1 MQIFNTKKYRLEWER
16 KVEESY
22 NKGKIDGLKEAL
34 NSIDNDG
41 NNKKS
46 FKRLTEKELLFEIM
60 NNLILNNVRLTKL
73 SDKVNE
79 ISLIN
84 SKELNINNSIENIT
98 NIINNISNLLENEFN
113 QDYINSVSGMLKNV
127 EDKVNCALDE
137 FGYNNLY
144 SKINSID
151 VTEINSI
158 DVTDDVKMLDD
169 DVFRMDD
176 NIDNMKLQIN
186 EINKK
191 LNKIKD
197 VLDESLS
204 EYNASSL
211 YAKLRELK

>member
-1 MQIFNTKKYRLEWER
+1 
-16 KVEESY
+16 
-22 NKGKIDGLKEAL
+22 
-34 NSIDNDG
+34 
-41 NNKKS
+41 
-46 FKRLTEKELLFEIM
+46 M

-84 SKELNINNSIENIT
+84 SKDLNSDNSLENIT
-98 NIINNISNLLENEFN
+98 NIVNNISNLLENEFN
-113 QDYINSVSGMLKNV
+113 QDYTNSLSGMLKNV
-127 EDKVNCALDE
+127 EDKVNCVLDE

-144 SKINSID
+144 SK
-151 VTEINSI
+151 INSI

>member
-34 NSIDNDG
+34 NSIDNG
-41 NNKKS
+41 SNNRKS
-46 FKRLTEKELLFEIM
+46 FKRLTEKELLIEIM

-73 SDKVNE
+73 NDKVNE

-84 SKELNINNSIENIT
+84 SKDYSLENIT
-98 NIINNISNLLENEFN
+98 NTINNISNMLENEFN
-113 QDYINSVSGMLKNV
+113 QDYTNSVSGMLKNI
-127 EDKVNCALDE
+127 EDKVNCVLDE

-144 SKINSID
+144 SK
-151 VTEINSI
+151 INSI

>member
-1 MQIFNTKKYRLEWER
+1 MQIFNTKKYRLEWEK

-34 NSIDNDG
+34 NSIDNG
-41 NNKKS
+41 SNNRKS
-46 FKRLTEKELLFEIM
+46 FKRLTEKELLIERM

-73 SDKVNE
+73 SDKVYD

-84 SKELNINNSIENIT
+84 SKDYSLENIT
-98 NIINNISNLLENEFN
+98 NTVNNISNLLENEFN
-113 QDYINSVSGMLKNV
+113 QDYTNSLSGMLKNV

-144 SKINSID
+144 SK
-151 VTEINSI
+151 INSI

>member
-1 MQIFNTKKYRLEWER
+1 MQIFNTKKYRLEWEK

-34 NSIDNDG
+34 NSIDNVS
-41 NNKKS
+41 NNRKS
-46 FKRLTEKELLFEIM
+46 FKRLTEKELLIEIM

-84 SKELNINNSIENIT
+84 SKDYSLENIT
-98 NIINNISNLLENEFN
+98 NTVNNISNLLENEFN
-113 QDYINSVSGMLKNV
+113 QDYTNSLSGMLKNV
-127 EDKVNCALDE
+127 EDKVNCAMDE

-144 SKINSID
+144 SK
-151 VTEINSI
+151 INSI

>member
-1 MQIFNTKKYRLEWER
+1 MQIFNTKKYRLEWEK

-22 NKGKIDGLKEAL
+22 SKGKIDGLKEAL
-34 NSIDNDG
+34 NSMDNG
-41 NNKKS
+41 SNNRKS
-46 FKRLTEKELLFEIM
+46 FKRLTEKELLIEIM

-79 ISLIN
+79 ISFIN
-84 SKELNINNSIENIT
+84 SKELNTNNSLENII

-113 QDYINSVSGMLKNV
+113 QDYTNSLSGMLKNI

-137 FGYNNLY
+137 FGHNNLY
-144 SKINSID
+144 SK
-151 VTEINSI
+151 INSI

-197 VLDESLS
+197 VLDESLN

-211 YAKLRELK
+211 YTKLRELK

>member
-1 MQIFNTKKYRLEWER
+1 MQIFNTKKYRLEWEK

-34 NSIDNDG
+34 NSIDNG
-41 NNKKS
+41 SNNRKS
-46 FKRLTEKELLFEIM
+46 FKRLTEKELLIEIM

-73 SDKVNE
+73 SDKLNE

-84 SKELNINNSIENIT
+84 SKKYSLENIT
-98 NIINNISNLLENEFN
+98 NTVNNISNLLENEFN
-113 QDYINSVSGMLKNV
+113 QDYTNSVSGMLKNV

-137 FGYNNLY
+137 FGHNNLY
-144 SKINSID
+144 SK
-151 VTEINSI
+151 INSI

-204 EYNASSL
+204 EYNASSI

>member
-1 MQIFNTKKYRLEWER
+1 MQIFNTKKYRLEWEK

-34 NSIDNDG
+34 NSIENG
-41 NNKKS
+41 SNNRKS
-46 FKRLTEKELLFEIM
+46 FKRLTEKELLIEIM

-84 SKELNINNSIENIT
+84 SKDYSLEHIT
-98 NIINNISNLLENEFN
+98 NTINNISNMLENEFN
-113 QDYINSVSGMLKNV
+113 QDYTNSVSGMLKNI

-144 SKINSID
+144 SK
-151 VTEINSI
+151 INSI

-197 VLDESLS
+197 VLDESI
-204 EYNASSL
+204 
-211 YAKLRELK
+211 K

>member
-1 MQIFNTKKYRLEWER
+1 MQIFNTKKYRLEWEK

-34 NSIDNDG
+34 NSIDNCS
-41 NNKKS
+41 NNRKS
-46 FKRLTEKELLFEIM
+46 FKRLTEKELLIEIM

-84 SKELNINNSIENIT
+84 SKDLNGENSLEHIT
-98 NIINNISNLLENEFN
+98 NTINNISNMLENEFN
-113 QDYINSVSGMLKNV
+113 QDYTNSLSGMLKNI
-127 EDKVNCALDE
+127 EDKVNCSLDE
-137 FGYNNLY
+137 FGHNNLY
-144 SKINSID
+144 AK
-151 VTEINSI
+151 INSI

-169 DVFRMDD
+169 DVFRMDN

-191 LNKIKD
+191 LTKIKD

>member
-1 MQIFNTKKYRLEWER
+1 MQIFNTKKYRLEWEK

-34 NSIDNDG
+34 NSIDNG
-41 NNKKS
+41 SNNRKS
-46 FKRLTEKELLFEIM
+46 FKRLTEKELLIEIM

-84 SKELNINNSIENIT
+84 SKDYSLENIT
-98 NIINNISNLLENEFN
+98 NTVNNISNFLENEFN
-113 QDYINSVSGMLKNV
+113 QDYTNSVSGMLKNV

-137 FGYNNLY
+137 FGHNNLY
-144 SKINSID
+144 SK
-151 VTEINSI
+151 INSI

>member
-1 MQIFNTKKYRLEWER
+1 MQIFNTKKYRLEWEK

-22 NKGKIDGLKEAL
+22 SKGKIDGLKEAL
-34 NSIDNDG
+34 NSMDNG
-41 NNKKS
+41 SNNRKS
-46 FKRLTEKELLFEIM
+46 FKRLTEKELLIEIM

-84 SKELNINNSIENIT
+84 SKELNTNNSLENII

-113 QDYINSVSGMLKNV
+113 QDYTNSLSGMLKNI

-137 FGYNNLY
+137 FGHNNLY
-144 SKINSID
+144 SK
-151 VTEINSI
+151 INSI

-197 VLDESLS
+197 VLDESLN

-211 YAKLRELK
+211 YTKLRELK

>member
-1 MQIFNTKKYRLEWER
+1 MQIFNTKKYRLEWEK

-34 NSIDNDG
+34 NSIDNG
-41 NNKKS
+41 SNNRKS
-46 FKRLTEKELLFEIM
+46 FKRLTEKELLIEIM

-84 SKELNINNSIENIT
+84 SEELNTNNSLENIT
-98 NIINNISNLLENEFN
+98 NTVNNISNLLENEFN
-113 QDYINSVSGMLKNV
+113 QDYTNSVSGMLKNV
-127 EDKVNCALDE
+127 EDKVNSALDE

-144 SKINSID
+144 SK
-151 VTEINSI
+151 INSI

-204 EYNASSL
+204 EYNAPSL

>member
-1 MQIFNTKKYRLEWER
+1 MQIFNTKKYRLEWEK

-34 NSIDNDG
+34 NSIDNG
-41 NNKKS
+41 SNNRKS
-46 FKRLTEKELLFEIM
+46 FKRLTEKELLIEIM

-84 SKELNINNSIENIT
+84 SKELNTNNSLANIT
-98 NIINNISNLLENEFN
+98 NTVNNISNLLENEFN
-113 QDYINSVSGMLKNV
+113 QDYTNSVSGMLKNV

-137 FGYNNLY
+137 FGHNNLY

-151 VTEINSI
+151 VT
-158 DVTDDVKMLDD
+158 D

>member
-1 MQIFNTKKYRLEWER
+1 MQIFNTKKYRLEWEK

-34 NSIDNDG
+34 NSIENGSNDR
-41 NNKKS
+41 KS
-46 FKRLTEKELLFEIM
+46 FKRLTEKELLIEIM

-84 SKELNINNSIENIT
+84 SKDYSLENIT
-98 NIINNISNLLENEFN
+98 NTVNNISNLLENEFN
-113 QDYINSVSGMLKNV
+113 QDYTNSLSGMLKNV

-144 SKINSID
+144 SK
-151 VTEINSI
+151 INSI

-197 VLDESLS
+197 VLDESLN

>member
-1 MQIFNTKKYRLEWER
+1 MQIFNTKKYRLEWEK

-34 NSIDNDG
+34 NSIDNG
-41 NNKKS
+41 SNNRKS
-46 FKRLTEKELLFEIM
+46 FKRLTEKELLIEIM
-60 NNLILNNVRLTKL
+60 NNLILNNVRLIKL
-73 SDKVNE
+73 SDKLNE

-84 SKELNINNSIENIT
+84 SKKYSLENIT
-98 NIINNISNLLENEFN
+98 NTVNNISNLLENEFN
-113 QDYINSVSGMLKNV
+113 QDYTNSVSGMLKNV

-137 FGYNNLY
+137 FGHNNLY
-144 SKINSID
+144 SK
-151 VTEINSI
+151 INSI

-204 EYNASSL
+204 EYNASSI

>member
-1 MQIFNTKKYRLEWER
+1 MQIFNTKKYRLEWEK

-34 NSIDNDG
+34 NSIDNG
-41 NNKKS
+41 INNRNS
-46 FKRLTEKELLFEIM
+46 FKRLTEKELLIEIM
-60 NNLILNNVRLTKL
+60 NNRILNNVRLTKL

-84 SKELNINNSIENIT
+84 SKDYSLENIT
-98 NIINNISNLLENEFN
+98 NTVNNISNLLENEFN
-113 QDYINSVSGMLKNV
+113 QDYTNSLSGMLKNV

-137 FGYNNLY
+137 FGHNNLY
-144 SKINSID
+144 SK
-151 VTEINSI
+151 INSI

-204 EYNASSL
+204 EYNSSSL

>member
-1 MQIFNTKKYRLEWER
+1 MQIFNTKKYRLQWEK

-22 NKGKIDGLKEAL
+22 NKGKIDGLKEAW
-34 NSIDNDG
+34 NSIDNG
-41 NNKKS
+41 SNNRKS
-46 FKRLTEKELLFEIM
+46 FKRLTEKELLIEIM

-84 SKELNINNSIENIT
+84 SKELNTNNFLGNIT
-98 NIINNISNLLENEFN
+98 NTINNISNLLENEFH
-113 QDYINSVSGMLKNV
+113 QDCTNSVSGMLKNV

-144 SKINSID
+144 SKIN
-151 VTEINSI
+151 NI
-158 DVTDDVKMLDD
+158 DVTDDVKTLDD

-197 VLDESLS
+197 VLDESLN

>member
-1 MQIFNTKKYRLEWER
+1 MQIFNTKKYRLEWEK

-22 NKGKIDGLKEAL
+22 SKGKIDGLKEAL
-34 NSIDNDG
+34 NSMDNG
-41 NNKKS
+41 SNNRKS
-46 FKRLTEKELLFEIM
+46 FKRLTEKELLIEIM

-73 SDKVNE
+73 SDKLNE

-84 SKELNINNSIENIT
+84 SKDYSLENIT
-98 NIINNISNLLENEFN
+98 NTVNNISNLLENEFN
-113 QDYINSVSGMLKNV
+113 QDYTNSVSGMLKNV

-137 FGYNNLY
+137 FGHNNLY
-144 SKINSID
+144 SK
-151 VTEINSI
+151 INSI

>member
-1 MQIFNTKKYRLEWER
+1 MQIFNTKKYRLEWEK

-22 NKGKIDGLKEAL
+22 NKGKMDGLKEVL
-34 NSIDNDG
+34 NSIDNG
-41 NNKKS
+41 SNNRKS
-46 FKRLTEKELLFEIM
+46 FKRLTEKEILIKIM
-60 NNLILNNVRLTKL
+60 NNLILNNVRLKKL
-73 SDKVNE
+73 NDKVNE

-84 SKELNINNSIENIT
+84 SKDYSLENIT
-98 NIINNISNLLENEFN
+98 NTINNISNLLENEFN
-113 QDYINSVSGMLKNV
+113 QDYTNSLSGMLKNV

-144 SKINSID
+144 SK
-151 VTEINSI
+151 INSI

>member
-1 MQIFNTKKYRLEWER
+1 MGK

-34 NSIDNDG
+34 NSIDNG
-41 NNKKS
+41 SNNRKS
-46 FKRLTEKELLFEIM
+46 FKRLTEKELLIEIM

-84 SKELNINNSIENIT
+84 SKDYSLENIT
-98 NIINNISNLLENEFN
+98 NTVNNISNLLENEFN
-113 QDYINSVSGMLKNV
+113 QDYTNSLSGMLKNV

-144 SKINSID
+144 FK
-151 VTEINSI
+151 INSI

>member
-1 MQIFNTKKYRLEWER
+1 MQIFNTKKYRLEWEK

-34 NSIDNDG
+34 NSIENGSNDR
-41 NNKKS
+41 KS
-46 FKRLTEKELLFEIM
+46 FKRLTEKELLIEIM

-84 SKELNINNSIENIT
+84 SKDYSLENIT

-113 QDYINSVSGMLKNV
+113 QDYINSVSGMLKNI

-137 FGYNNLY
+137 FGHNNLY
-144 SKINSID
+144 SK
-151 VTEINSI
+151 INSI

>member
-1 MQIFNTKKYRLEWER
+1 MQIFNTKKYRLEWEK

-34 NSIDNDG
+34 NSIENG
-41 NNKKS
+41 SNNRKS
-46 FKRLTEKELLFEIM
+46 FKRLTEKELLIEIM

-84 SKELNINNSIENIT
+84 SKDYSLENIT
-98 NIINNISNLLENEFN
+98 NTVNNISNLLENEFN
-113 QDYINSVSGMLKNV
+113 QDYTNSLSGMLKNI
-127 EDKVNCALDE
+127 EDKVNCSLDE
-137 FGYNNLY
+137 FGHNNLY
-144 SKINSID
+144 AK
-151 VTEINSI
+151 INSI

-191 LNKIKD
+191 LTKIKD

>member
-1 MQIFNTKKYRLEWER
+1 MQIFNTKKYRLEWEK

-22 NKGKIDGLKEAL
+22 SKGKIDGLKEAL
-34 NSIDNDG
+34 NSMDNG
-41 NNKKS
+41 SNNRKS
-46 FKRLTEKELLFEIM
+46 FKRLTEKELLIEIM

-84 SKELNINNSIENIT
+84 SKDLNSDNSLENIT
-98 NIINNISNLLENEFN
+98 NTVNNISNLLENEFN
-113 QDYINSVSGMLKNV
+113 QDYTNSLSGMLKNV

-144 SKINSID
+144 SK
-151 VTEINSI
+151 INSI

-197 VLDESLS
+197 VLDESLN

-211 YAKLRELK
+211 YTKLRELK

>member
-1 MQIFNTKKYRLEWER
+1 MQIFNTKKYRLEWEK

-34 NSIDNDG
+34 NSIDNVS
-41 NNKKS
+41 NNRKS
-46 FKRLTEKELLFEIM
+46 FKRLTEKELLIEIM

-84 SKELNINNSIENIT
+84 SKDYSLENIT
-98 NIINNISNLLENEFN
+98 NTVNNISNLLENEFN
-113 QDYINSVSGMLKNV
+113 QDYTNSLSGMLKNV

-144 SKINSID
+144 SK
-151 VTEINSI
+151 INSI

>member
-1 MQIFNTKKYRLEWER
+1 MQIFNTKKYRLEWEK

-22 NKGKIDGLKEAL
+22 NKGKMDGLKEVL
-34 NSIDNDG
+34 NSIDNG
-41 NNKKS
+41 SNNRKS
-46 FKRLTEKELLFEIM
+46 FKRLTEKEILIKIM

-73 SDKVNE
+73 NDKVNE

-84 SKELNINNSIENIT
+84 SKDYSLENIT
-98 NIINNISNLLENEFN
+98 NTINNISNMLENEFN
-113 QDYINSVSGMLKNV
+113 QDYINSVSGMLKNI

-144 SKINSID
+144 SK
-151 VTEINSI
+151 INSI

>member
-1 MQIFNTKKYRLEWER
+1 MQIFNTKKYRLEWEK

-34 NSIDNDG
+34 NSIDNCS
-41 NNKKS
+41 NNRKS
-46 FKRLTEKELLFEIM
+46 FKRLTEKELLIEIM

-84 SKELNINNSIENIT
+84 SKDLNGENSLEHIT
-98 NIINNISNLLENEFN
+98 NIINNISNMLENEFN
-113 QDYINSVSGMLKNV
+113 QDYTNSLSGMLKNI
-127 EDKVNCALDE
+127 EDKVNCSLDE
-137 FGYNNLY
+137 FGHNNLY
-144 SKINSID
+144 AK
-151 VTEINSI
+151 INSI

-191 LNKIKD
+191 LTKIKD

>member
-1 MQIFNTKKYRLEWER
+1 MQIFNTKKYRLEWEK

-34 NSIDNDG
+34 NSIENGG

-84 SKELNINNSIENIT
+84 SEELNTNNSLENIT
-98 NIINNISNLLENEFN
+98 NTVNNISNLLENEFN
-113 QDYINSVSGMLKNV
+113 QDYTNSVSGMLKNV

-144 SKINSID
+144 SK
-151 VTEINSI
+151 INSI

-197 VLDESLS
+197 VLDESLN

>member
-1 MQIFNTKKYRLEWER
+1 MQIFNTKKYRLEWEK

-34 NSIDNDG
+34 NSIENG
-41 NNKKS
+41 SNNRKS
-46 FKRLTEKELLFEIM
+46 FKRLTEKELLIEIM

-84 SKELNINNSIENIT
+84 SKKYSLENIT
-98 NIINNISNLLENEFN
+98 NTVNNISNLLENEFN
-113 QDYINSVSGMLKNV
+113 QDYTNSVSGMLKNV

-137 FGYNNLY
+137 FGHNNLY
-144 SKINSID
+144 SK
-151 VTEINSI
+151 INSI

-176 NIDNMKLQIN
+176 NIDNMKIQIN

>member
-1 MQIFNTKKYRLEWER
+1 MQIFNTKKYRLEWEK

-22 NKGKIDGLKEAL
+22 SKGKIDGLKEAL
-34 NSIDNDG
+34 NSIDNVS
-41 NNKKS
+41 NNRKS
-46 FKRLTEKELLFEIM
+46 FKRLTEKELLIEIM

-84 SKELNINNSIENIT
+84 SKDYSLENIT
-98 NIINNISNLLENEFN
+98 NTVNNISNLLENEFN
-113 QDYINSVSGMLKNV
+113 QDYTNSLSGMLKNV

-144 SKINSID
+144 SK
-151 VTEINSI
+151 INSI

>member
-1 MQIFNTKKYRLEWER
+1 MQIFNTKKYRLEWEK

-34 NSIDNDG
+34 NSIENG
-41 NNKKS
+41 SNNRKS
-46 FKRLTEKELLFEIM
+46 FKRLTEKELLIEIM

-84 SKELNINNSIENIT
+84 SKDYSLENIT
-98 NIINNISNLLENEFN
+98 NTVNNISNLLENEFN
-113 QDYINSVSGMLKNV
+113 QDYTNSLSGMLKNV

-144 SKINSID
+144 SK
-151 VTEINSI
+151 INSI

-204 EYNASSL
+204 EYNSSNL
-211 YAKLRELK
+211 YAKLR

>member
-1 MQIFNTKKYRLEWER
+1 MQIFNTKKYRLEWEK

-22 NKGKIDGLKEAL
+22 NKGKMDGLKEVL
-34 NSIDNDG
+34 NSIDNG
-41 NNKKS
+41 SNNRKS
-46 FKRLTEKELLFEIM
+46 FKRLTEKEILIKIM

-84 SKELNINNSIENIT
+84 SKDYSLENIT
-98 NIINNISNLLENEFN
+98 NTINNISNMLENEFN
-113 QDYINSVSGMLKNV
+113 QDYINSVSGMLKNI

-144 SKINSID
+144 SK
-151 VTEINSI
+151 INSI

>member
-1 MQIFNTKKYRLEWER
+1 MQIFNTKKYRLEWEK

-34 NSIDNDG
+34 NSIDNG
-41 NNKKS
+41 SNNRKS
-46 FKRLTEKELLFEIM
+46 FKRLTEKELLIEIM

-73 SDKVNE
+73 SDKLNE

-84 SKELNINNSIENIT
+84 SKKYSLENIT
-98 NIINNISNLLENEFN
+98 NTVNNISNLLENEFN
-113 QDYINSVSGMLKNV
+113 QDYTNSVSGMLKNV

-137 FGYNNLY
+137 FGHNNLY
-144 SKINSID
+144 SK
-151 VTEINSI
+151 INSI

-191 LNKIKD
+191 LNKSKD

>member
-1 MQIFNTKKYRLEWER
+1 MQIFNTKKYRLEWEK

-34 NSIDNDG
+34 NSIDNG
-41 NNKKS
+41 SNNRKS
-46 FKRLTEKELLFEIM
+46 FKRLTEKELLIEIM

-84 SKELNINNSIENIT
+84 SKDLNSDNSLENIT
-98 NIINNISNLLENEFN
+98 NTVNNISNLLENEFN
-113 QDYINSVSGMLKNV
+113 QNYTNSVSGMLKNV

-151 VTEINSI
+151 VT
-158 DVTDDVKMLDD
+158 DDVRMLDD

-204 EYNASSL
+204 EYNSSSL

>member
-1 MQIFNTKKYRLEWER
+1 MQIFNTKKYRLEWEK

-34 NSIDNDG
+34 NSIDNG
-41 NNKKS
+41 SNNRKS
-46 FKRLTEKELLFEIM
+46 
-60 NNLILNNVRLTKL
+60 LTKL

-84 SKELNINNSIENIT
+84 LEELNTNKSLENIT
-98 NIINNISNLLENEFN
+98 NTVNNISNLLENEFN
-113 QDYINSVSGMLKNV
+113 QDYTNSVSGMLKNI

-144 SKINSID
+144 SK
-151 VTEINSI
+151 INSI

>member
-1 MQIFNTKKYRLEWER
+1 MQIFNTKKYRLEWEK

-34 NSIDNDG
+34 NSIDNG
-41 NNKKS
+41 SNNRKS
-46 FKRLTEKELLFEIM
+46 FKRLTEKEFLIEIM

-84 SKELNINNSIENIT
+84 SEELNTNNSLENIT
-98 NIINNISNLLENEFN
+98 NTVNNISNLLENEFN
-113 QDYINSVSGMLKNV
+113 QDYTNSLSGMLKNV

-151 VTEINSI
+151 VT
-158 DVTDDVKMLDD
+158 DD

-204 EYNASSL
+204 EYNSSSL

>member
-1 MQIFNTKKYRLEWER
+1 MQIFNTKKYRLEWEK

-34 NSIDNDG
+34 NSIDNVS
-41 NNKKS
+41 NNRKS
-46 FKRLTEKELLFEIM
+46 FKRLTEKELLIEIM

-84 SKELNINNSIENIT
+84 SKDYSLENIT
-98 NIINNISNLLENEFN
+98 NTVNNISILLENEFN
-113 QDYINSVSGMLKNV
+113 QDYTNSLSGMLKNV

-144 SKINSID
+144 SK
-151 VTEINSI
+151 INSI

-204 EYNASSL
+204 EYNSSSL

>member
-1 MQIFNTKKYRLEWER
+1 MQIFNTKKYRLEWEK

-34 NSIDNDG
+34 NSIDNG
-41 NNKKS
+41 SNNRNS
-46 FKRLTEKELLFEIM
+46 FKRLTEKELLIEIM

-84 SKELNINNSIENIT
+84 SKDYSLENIT
-98 NIINNISNLLENEFN
+98 NTVNNISNLLENEFN
-113 QDYINSVSGMLKNV
+113 QDYTNSLSGMLKNV

-144 SKINSID
+144 SK
-151 VTEINSI
+151 INSI

>member
-84 SKELNINNSIENIT
+84 SKDYSLENIT
-98 NIINNISNLLENEFN
+98 NTVNNISNLLENEFN
-113 QDYINSVSGMLKNV
+113 QDYTNSLSGMLKNV
-127 EDKVNCALDE
+127 EDKVNCDLDE

-144 SKINSID
+144 SK
-151 VTEINSI
+151 INSI